1 MSAICMKIIQ
11 ADIPNRDSFK
21 LNIKLIA
28 YLISQTLSDILKR
41 GEYFGYRSIINWNE
55 SSYT

>member
-11 ADIPNRDSFK
+11 ADIPNSFK